1 MITRRQFFQMAAA
14 AAVAPVVPGVA
25 FASEAAQSVANE
37 AAQSDVLQA
46 VIVPEPAGWV
56 AGLNISNPAVIVSVN
71 LFDGLVTYDDA
82 FRPVPQLAQSW
93 EESADRKTI
102 TFHLRHDV
110 KWHDGKPFTSA
121 DVQYSLMEVTKH
133 FHPRGN
139 ATFATLDA
147 VDTPDDHTAVFRFS
161 SPVPAVWS
169 ALGGYETQILPKH
182 LYAGSQPLTN
192 PLNAHPVGNG
202 PYVFKEWVRG
212 NYVVL
217 ERNLD
222 YWDKANQPHFARIV
236 FRIIPDQGARLTA
249 LQSGELRYA
258 PTDAV
263 ALPDLVRLRSDSRFV
278 VSSHVFDGIAPIS
291 FLDFNLR
298 RKPFQD
304 LRVRQAIAHAINRD
318 ALAKVVW
325 YGLAK
330 TAQGPI
336 PSYQTRFF
344 KPGLPQY
351 DYDPAR
357 AEALLDAAGLRRGAD
372 GVRLRI
378 NNLPLPFGN
387 QYVLTAQFIQAE
399 LRHIGVEMALVPTDV
414 PTFNRR
420 VYADYDFDTTINW
433 YAAFADP
440 QLGVTRRYWTKAIKP
455 GSTSSNATGYSTP
468 EMDRAIEGLVS
479 VSDPVARKPFID
491 QLQQIAQEQ
500 VPSVNLLELHFYAI
514 HATSIGG
521 FSNSPMGAY
530 SSLASVRE
538 A

>member
-1 MITRRQFFQMAAA
+1 
-14 AAVAPVVPGVA
+14 
-25 FASEAAQSVANE
+25 
-37 AAQSDVLQA
+37 
-46 VIVPEPAGWV
+46 
-56 AGLNISNPAVIVSVN
+56 
-71 LFDGLVTYDDA
+71 
-82 FRPVPQLAQSW
+82 
-93 EESADRKTI
+93 
-102 TFHLRHDV
+102 
-110 KWHDGKPFTSA
+110 
-121 DVQYSLMEVTKH
+121 
-133 FHPRGN
+133 
-139 ATFATLDA
+139 
-147 VDTPDDHTAVFRFS
+147 
-161 SPVPAVWS
+161 
-169 ALGGYETQILPKH
+169 
-182 LYAGSQPLTN
+182 
-192 PLNAHPVGNG
+192 
-202 PYVFKEWVRG
+202 
-212 NYVVL
+212 
-217 ERNLD
+217 
-222 YWDKANQPHFARIV
+222 V
-236 FRIIPDQGARLTA
+236 FRIIPDAGARLAA

-263 ALPDLVRLRSDSRFV
+263 ALPDLVRLRTDKRFV

-304 LRVRQAIAHAINRD
+304 LPVRQAIAHAINRD

-330 TAQGPI
+330 PAEGPI

-351 DYDPAR
+351 EYDPAR
-357 AEALLDAAGLRRGAD
+357 AEALLDAAGYKPGAD

-387 QYVLTAQFIQAE
+387 QYTLTAQFIQAQ
-399 LRHIGVEMALVPTDV
+399 LRHIGVVLELVPTDV
-414 PTFNRR
+414 PTFNHR

-468 EMDRAIEGLVS
+468 EMDHAIEGLVT
-479 VSDPVARKPFID
+479 VSDPAARKPFID
-491 QLQQIAQEQ
+491 QMQQIAQEQ

-514 HATSIGG
+514 HASSVGG

-530 SSLASVRE
+530 ASLASVRD